1 VRKTRLP
8 NARGPR
14 TADDAP
20 ERRRSEGRTERGRQ
34 KRERLLD
41 AARTV
46 FERDGF
52 LHSRISDICAE
63 AGVPQGSFYT
73 YFASKEEAFQT
84 ILDGVELDLLTVE
97 SLPSDADAIARI
109 RSANL
114 HYFEAIRDNAA
125 ILAVIDQVV
134 TFDADARATR
144 DRRQQ
149 EFAEALE
156 RRTREYQAEGL
167 ADRRLDPA
175 IAARALGAMV
185 DAVARSIYL
194 RDDPVDLDVDHVVDQ
209 LTMLWGNALGMGPAD
224 GAAKSGRP

>member
-1 VRKTRLP
+1 MRKTRLP
-8 NARGPR
+8 NARRARPGV
-14 TADDAP
+14 DAP

-52 LHSRISDICAE
+52 LHSRISDICDE
-63 AGVPQGSFYT
+63 AGVPHGSFYT
-73 YFASKEEAFQT
+73 YFASKEEAFEA
-84 ILDGVELDLLTVE
+84 ILDGVELDLLTVD
-97 SLPSDADAIARI
+97 SLPPDAGAFTRI

-156 RRTREYQAEGL
+156 RRTRDYQAQGL

-194 RDDPVDLDVDHVVDQ
+194 RGDPVDVEVVVDQ
-209 LTMLWGNALGMGPAD
+209 LTMLWVNALGMGADD
-224 GAAKSGRP
+224 GASRSGRA